1 MGRELYMGIGLAV
14 QCSPL
19 SLPYHK
25 ALGMLNKELG
35 LVKSL
40 SATLSSFKEDPTIAA
55 RYSGHTEEP
64 APRDPDV
71 WPPPTPVE
79 NRLETFDDRVP
90 LLAASDIK
98 EFLSIIMHC
107 TFDLTKSIHV

>member
-1 MGRELYMGIGLAV
+1 MRAGICLAV
-14 QCSPL
+14 CFSPL

-25 ALGMLNKELG
+25 ALGMLNKEMG

-55 RYSGHTEEP
+55 RHSAHTEEP

-79 NRLETFDDRVP
+79 NRLETYSV
-90 LLAASDIK
+90 
-98 EFLSIIMHC
+98 
-107 TFDLTKSIHV
+107 HVLVK